1 MSETT
6 TETNETGTT
15 TTTTTPQGG
24 LGVNDLKIMVRTLQV
39 CSERGAFKAEEMT
52 TVGGLYQRI
61 VGFLKATGQLDPAP
75 APEGDQA
82 EGDQAEGD
90 EQPAADMMPEET
102 EDYGDELSEE
112 AEDTESEE

>member
-1 MSETT
+1 
-6 TETNETGTT
+6 
-15 TTTTTPQGG
+15 
-24 LGVNDLKIMVRTLQV
+24 MVRTLQV

>member
-6 TETNETGTT
+6 TTSTETGDVTET
-15 TTTTTPQGG
+15 VTPKAG

-39 CSERGAFKAEEMT
+39 CSERGAFKAEEMA
-52 TVGGLYQRI
+52 TVGGLYQKI
-61 VGFLKATGQLDPAP
+61 VGFLQATGQLDPAP
-75 APEGDQA
+75 AP

-102 EDYGDELSEE
+102 EDYGDGLSEE
-112 AEDTESEE
+112 DESIEDTESEE

>member
-6 TETNETGTT
+6 TTEATETGTT

-24 LGVNDLKIMVRTLQV
+24 LGVNDLKIMVKTLQV
-39 CSERGAFKAEEMT
+39 CSERGAFKAEEMS

-82 EGDQAEGD
+82 EGDE
-90 EQPAADMMPEET
+90 EPAAEMMPEET
-102 EDYGDELSEE
+102 EDYGDGSTEE
-112 AEDTESEE
+112 DSESEE